1 MLRAGGQSYPYD
13 FGLND
18 IVLDA
23 AFENL
28 FACFGADAELPAVLR
43 ERWLKAAP
51 SAAEDA
57 ATLPPGEVLDLMER
71 LRAVPGVVEATALV
85 VVR

>member
-1 MLRAGGQSYPYD
+1 MLAPDGTASVVLPVRGEEGRSVLRAGGQSYPYD

-28 FACFGADAELPAVLR
+28 SACFGTDAELPGALR
-43 ERWLKAAP
+43 
-51 SAAEDA
+51 
-57 ATLPPGEVLDLMER
+57 
-71 LRAVPGVVEATALV
+71 
-85 VVR
+85 